1 MKQLKTLVTMGI
13 VLLAASF
20 AQADVINGDFETGG
34 FDGWSLSSND
44 DGFSFVGTDNPHA
57 GTFGAEL
64 GQFSADGALALTQS
78 IATTVGTTYTFSFW
92 MTTQGGG
99 FNSGAPDH
107 FAALFGGQTVL
118 NLTDVADPTTYT
130 LFSFS
135 VVATSSSTVVEFDS
149 YDDPWFLFLDD
160 VHVTASVVP
169 EPSTIILFGVGA
181 CGLGLR
187 RRIRRRRACPPSS

>member
-1 MKQLKTLVTMGI
+1 MKQIKILVAMGI
-13 VLLAASF
+13 VLVAASS
-20 AQADVINGDFETGG
+20 AQADVINGDFETGS
-34 FDGWSLSSND
+34 FSGWSLGSND

-57 GTFGAEL
+57 GTFSAEL
-64 GQFSADGALALTQS
+64 GQFSADGAVALTQS

-99 FNSGAPDH
+99 LNSGAPDH
-107 FAALFGGQTVL
+107 FAALFGSQTVL
-118 NLTDVADPTTYT
+118 SLTDVADPTTYT

-149 YDDPWFLFLDD
+149 YDDPWFFFLDD
-160 VHVTASVVP
+160 VHVTSSVVP

-187 RRIRRRRACPPSS
+187 TIRRRRACPPSP